1 MDSLPS
7 GLRTAWTSTTQTPII
22 AIDTRK
28 WNATIH
34 GFRSVST
41 VIPPITAWA
50 GIPSPMIA
58 DSRIARRS
66 PDRRATRKQ
75 AIAIMASTNVSVR
88 LPNSIAPCR
97 PRVPWGTYDSSV
109 QRGQVGQPRPEPVR
123 RTAPPVTT
131 MAMLATRFATAS
143 RLNHNPVVESVGVT
157 TFTPT

>member
-1 MDSLPS
+1 M
-7 GLRTAWTSTTQTPII
+7 
-22 AIDTRK
+22 
-28 WNATIH
+28 
-34 GFRSVST
+34 
-41 VIPPITAWA
+41 IPPITAWA

-66 PDRRATRKQ
+66 PERSATRKH
-75 AIAIMASTNVSVR
+75 AIAIRASTNVRVR

-131 MAMLATRFATAS
+131 MAMLARRLATAS
-143 RLNHNPVVESVGVT
+143 LPNHFLVVRRPFSVVEPVEAA